1 MQIFIVGSIFE
12 TIQALDKKR
21 FWKQILETR
30 QILNAI
36 KGISTGWKNHPIVDM
51 YREYIKWLELYL
63 LAFEA
68 YRIGDLEKAIIL
80 SDEAEKFKPMFLN
93 CVEYIENMK
102 RRLYTQDKEYYS
114 QWASLGESKTNYYY
128 INGTWKEYVQQK

>member
-12 TIQALDKKR
+12 TIQVLDKKR

-36 KGISTGWKNHPIVDM
+36 KGISTGWRNHPIVDM
-51 YREYIKWLELYL
+51 YRKHVDWLDLYL

-68 YRIGDLEKAIIL
+68 YHGGNIEQALNL
-80 SDEAEKFKPMFLN
+80 SDEAEKIKPGFLYSLD
-93 CVEYIENMK
+93 YIENMK
-102 RRLYTQDKEYYS
+102 KRLYTKDKNHYS
-114 QWASLGESKTNYYY
+114 QWESLGESKVNYYY
-128 INGTWKEYVQQK
+128 VSGTWKKYVQK